1 MPKVDVR
8 DLDFIDDDYVS
19 YEKIRRTP
27 KKQDKSDEK
36 IESESKKSDVKNK

>member
-19 YEKIRRTP
+19 YEKIRKTP
-27 KKQDKSDEK
+27 KK
-36 IESESKKSDVKNK
+36 ESEPEEKPQSEPKKSDVKEN